1 MISIAPV
8 VHWANPIV
16 HWPRAVLSE
25 KPSVE
30 DSRNV
35 PEQRAESPESLL
47 DFSLVERAGPATA
60 ALNQIH
66 LHADS
71 FKSRATFVGGCALA
85 STLNRRIVS
94 WAAVAP
100 KSAKARP
107 GNPVGQGR
115 SFQPDQ
121 TPFPSCESTAMAR
134 SGPRG
139 FVAPCRNRMATAGS
153 YQRRKNSCI
162 WWDAVTQKPIL
173 GPGFVRAR
181 PRRSSRGCV
190 AEATY
195 WTNSPHFWTDVSPD
209 PQGMMGTEEVEFL
222 GDPSINLSE

>member
-30 DSRNV
+30 NSRNV
-35 PEQRAESPESLL
+35 PEQRAESPDSLL

-85 STLNRRIVS
+85 STLIPEDSVVGSGSTEVGKGPTRKPGRPRAELSAGPDAFPKLRIDGDGSLRTTRVCGAMSQQNGDSGIVS
-94 WAAVAP
+94 AP
-100 KSAKARP
+100 QKFVHLVGCRDPKAPTRP
-107 GNPVGQGR
+107 WV
-115 SFQPDQ
+115 
-121 TPFPSCESTAMAR
+121 
-134 SGPRG
+134 
-139 FVAPCRNRMATAGS
+139 
-153 YQRRKNSCI
+153 
-162 WWDAVTQKPIL
+162 
-173 GPGFVRAR
+173 R
-181 PRRSSRGCV
+181 PRPT
-190 AEATY
+190 A
-195 WTNSPHFWTDVSPD
+195 
-209 PQGMMGTEEVEFL
+209 QKQ
-222 GDPSINLSE
+222 